1 MIDSLVRW
9 LGRYGYG
16 GVALGVF
23 LESAGVPIPGETVLL
38 AAAFAAAHGVLAL
51 PVVIA
56 VAAAAGV
63 LGDNLGYALGRRWGR
78 PWVERHGRW
87 LLLSPSR
94 LERADRFF
102 GRFGPVAVALA
113 RFVTGI
119 RVVAAVSAGV
129 SRMPWP
135 TFLRYNVLGAAAW
148 AGAVGLVGYA
158 FGKGWQGLA
167 RWAGAAGTAL
177 GLLVV
182 VGLVAA
188 WLFPRARRWWAEV
201 EPDAWLRVLAW
212 RETWVIGTSLAAVGL
227 FAKVSE
233 DVAEHESGAFDGAV
247 RAWAL
252 AHRAPALD
260 WAFGVSTRLGTVPVL
275 VVVAFVLAWWL
286 WRRGGPRVAGAVVAA
301 PLGAAGL
308 ILGLKDLFER
318 ARPPGAARLGE
329 LNYGFPSGHTTAV
342 TALGLSVAYV
352 LLRERL
358 APRWIPVLAAITAL
372 TVGVS
377 RVYLD
382 AHWATDVIG
391 GWAVGLF
398 VATGSAGLYEWSRG
412 RASGPKPAGDEG
424 G

>member
-1 MIDSLVRW
+1 MIHSLVRW

-16 GVALGVF
+16 GLALGVL

-38 AAAFAAAHGVLAL
+38 GAAFAAAHGVLSL

-87 LLLSPSR
+87 LLLSPWR
-94 LERADRFF
+94 LERVDRFF
-102 GRFGPVAVALA
+102 GRFGPAAVALA

-135 TFLRYNVLGAAAW
+135 IFLRYNVLGAVVW

-158 FGKGWQGLA
+158 FGKGWQSLA

-177 GLLVV
+177 GLLVAAGV
-182 VGLVAA
+182 VAA
-188 WLFPRARRWWAEV
+188 WFFPRAWRWWAEL

-212 RETWVIGTSLAAVGL
+212 RETWVIGTSLAAVGV

-233 DVAEHESGAFDGAV
+233 DVAERETGAFDGAV

-252 AHRAPALD
+252 AHHTRALD
-260 WAFGVSTRLGTVPVL
+260 WALGLSTRLGTVPVL
-275 VVVAFVLAWWL
+275 VVVAFLIAWWL
-286 WRRGGPRVAGAVVAA
+286 WRRSGLSVAGAVVAA

-308 ILGLKDLFER
+308 ILWLKDLFER

-329 LNYGFPSGHTTAV
+329 LNYSFPSGHTTAV

-358 APRWIPVLAAITAL
+358 APRWVPVLAAAAAL
-372 TVGVS
+372 LVGAS

-382 AHWATDVIG
+382 VHWATDVIG

-398 VATGSAGLYEWSRG
+398 VATGCAGLYEWSRG
-412 RASGPKPAGDEG
+412 RARTPKAAAEETG
-424 G
+424 

>member
-1 MIDSLVRW
+1 M
-9 LGRYGYG
+9 
-16 GVALGVF
+16 
-23 LESAGVPIPGETVLL
+23 
-38 AAAFAAAHGVLAL
+38 
-51 PVVIA
+51 
-56 VAAAAGV
+56 

-94 LERADRFF
+94 LERVDRFF
-102 GRFGPVAVALA
+102 ARFGPAAVALA
-113 RFVTGI
+113 RFVTGV
-119 RVVAAVSAGV
+119 RVVAALSAGV

-158 FGKGWQGLA
+158 FGKGWQSLA
-167 RWAGAAGTAL
+167 RWAGAAGTGL
-177 GLLVV
+177 GLLVA

-188 WLFPRARRWWAEV
+188 WLFPRARRWWTEL
-201 EPDAWLRVLAW
+201 EPDAWLRTFAW

-227 FAKVSE
+227 FAKVAE
-233 DVAEHESGAFDGAV
+233 DVAERETGAFDGAV

-252 AHRAPALD
+252 AHHAPALD
-260 WAFGVSTRLGTVPVL
+260 RAFALVTRLGTVPVL
-275 VVVAFVLAWWL
+275 AGLSLTVAWWL
-286 WRRGGPRVAGAVVAA
+286 YRRAGARVAAAVVAA
-301 PLGAAGL
+301 PLGATGL
-308 ILGLKDLFER
+308 ILGLKYLFER

-329 LNYGFPSGHTTAV
+329 LNYSFPSGHTTAV

-358 APRWIPVLAAITAL
+358 APRWLPALATIAAL
-372 TVGVS
+372 AVGVS

-398 VATGSAGLYEWSRG
+398 VATGSSGLYEWLRG
-412 RASGPKPAGDEG
+412 RASAPVPGNREGD
-424 G
+424 